1 MYICLISVE
10 TRTALISQHKFVL
23 VWPPHWLTA
32 CLPARRPKCALMQ
45 QNTFV
50 PQERPQPST
59 QTHTDVNIY
68 SGIAISS
75 LSTDSSFVLAPLH
88 FYPAPLYNS
97 AAY

>member
-1 MYICLISVE
+1 MYICLISAE
-10 TRTALISQHKFVL
+10 TRTALIFPAQICACVAASL
-23 VWPPHWLTA
+23 AA